1 MVMQLTLFRFTPQR
15 INLPL
20 TGIGRT
26 PLLISLSLILGLV
39 GSASPATAEPGPW
52 PTPVRGASPLENS
65 RSLPQFNRVQGC
77 EGAEPISLM
86 LITPP
91 EHAATTLSAHPTFLW
106 QVSGPSN
113 APMQFA
119 LMAPG
124 HRQPLYQQTLKADR
138 AGVIAVTLP
147 ESAALDLG
155 QQYRWT
161 VSLICDA
168 DRPSQNVYARAWVT
182 RVAPSTNLALQ
193 LLGIKPGPEAEQL
206 RALAYATA
214 GVWYDAAASLNQA
227 QNFTQNRLVAAA
239 LQAQLDKIGLPP
251 LATK

>member
-1 MVMQLTLFRFTPQR
+1 MVMQLTLFRSTPR
-15 INLPL
+15 RLNSLP
-20 TGIGRT
+20 TGISSI
-26 PLLISLSLILGLV
+26 LLSLSLGLV

-52 PTPVRGASPLENS
+52 LSPVSSVSPLQNG
-65 RSLPQFNRVQGC
+65 RSLPQSHPVRGC
-77 EGAEPISLM
+77 EGAEPIRLT

-91 EHAATTLSAHPTFLW
+91 EHAATTLSAHPTLLW
-106 QVSGPSN
+106 QVTGPSD
-113 APMQFA
+113 APLQFT

-124 HRQPLYQQTLKADR
+124 SRQPLYQQTLKAEQ

-147 ESAALDLG
+147 DESAALELG

-182 RVAPSTNLALQ
+182 RVAPSTHLALQ
-193 LLGIKPGPEAEQL
+193 LLGIQPGPEAEQQ

-214 GVWYDAAASLNQA
+214 GVWYDVAASLNQA
-227 QNFTQNRLVAAA
+227 QNFTQNRLLADA

-251 LATK
+251 LAIK